1 MTDLK
6 ETSVE
11 QDSASADDEERKAAV
26 VPKVAADEGEDL
38 IQIGP
43 TDV

>member
-6 ETSVE
+6 ETSAE
-11 QDSASADDEERKAAV
+11 QDGANADEERKAAV